1 MIESNIKKGRASYG
15 GAGVILRSLGSHT
28 LARAYDSRAQKSYT
42 RCPQIIG
49 APTAN
54 ENGQLARQISNL
66 SRIFRGVKK

>member
-42 RCPQIIG
+42 RCPQIIVV
-49 APTAN
+49 PTADEN
-54 ENGQLARQISNL
+54 EPWVRQI
-66 SRIFRGVKK
+66 